1 MEFTTLLIGLGII
14 IVLFIVG
21 KIFAILTK
29 VLFIIILVAAI
40 AVGIFFWQNNN
51 KEVKNNQA
59 SYISSVY
66 LSLQFLRC
74 VINILNNRPIAAPP
88 NIFIVILNGAF
99 F

>member
-40 AVGIFFWQNNN
+40 AVGIFFWQKNN

-66 LSLQFLRC
+66 LSL
-74 VINILNNRPIAAPP
+74 
-88 NIFIVILNGAF
+88 
-99 F
+99 

>member
-21 KIFAILTK
+21 KIFAIFTK

-66 LSLQFLRC
+66 LSL
-74 VINILNNRPIAAPP
+74 
-88 NIFIVILNGAF
+88 
-99 F
+99 

>member
-40 AVGIFFWQNNN
+40 AVGIFFWLNNN

-66 LSLQFLRC
+66 LSL
-74 VINILNNRPIAAPP
+74 
-88 NIFIVILNGAF
+88 
-99 F
+99 

>member
-51 KEVKNNQA
+51 KEVNTKQTG
-59 SYISSVY
+59 YVTPIC
-66 LSLQFLRC
+66 LS
-74 VINILNNRPIAAPP
+74 
-88 NIFIVILNGAF
+88 
-99 F
+99 